1 MKTNEQDEMIGL
13 FEFAKIKGIDTAKVV
28 EMIRDGYYVGKKV
41 GDDWFVSRSELYSEP
56 VENQEYVTSLIK
68 KLALTK
74 KLALI
79 EMIVIV
85 FYIVLTFNS
94 EMAGIAYL
102 FLSPVLPLVF
112 AISFLITG
120 FKFEKKLG
128 FWKGMFALNVVLFL
142 LLSSIVWFGNMF
154 SNFR

>member
-1 MKTNEQDEMIGL
+1 MFVRAPNKAFERDWLKRWRALLPAPQGKRQATRVRSVKTNEQDEMIGL

-28 EMIRDGYYVGKKV
+28 EIIRDGYYVGKKV

-102 FLSPVLPLVF
+102 F
-112 AISFLITG
+112 
-120 FKFEKKLG
+120 
-128 FWKGMFALNVVLFL
+128 
-142 LLSSIVWFGNMF
+142 
-154 SNFR
+154 